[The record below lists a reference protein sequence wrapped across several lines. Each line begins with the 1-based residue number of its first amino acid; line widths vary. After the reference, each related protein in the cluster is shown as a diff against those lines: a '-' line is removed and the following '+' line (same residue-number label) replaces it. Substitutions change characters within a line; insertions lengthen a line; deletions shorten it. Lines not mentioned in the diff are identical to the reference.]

1 MSTTDVPAPAQQQ
14 GPSGGVKC
22 TTAFRCHDNNSKESC
37 DHDDNYRTV
46 TLHTDGAFT
55 DYYEHLWDLK
65 SNWVTEGVDVVVY
78 GGTYTLDGSQVQ
90 LRYTKIV
97 SKVTDVVLA
106 REKLEADEPLEE
118 PVSASGTLSAGG
130 TSLAVKPF
138 GKSDSEPQVLAA
150 RRTPFLPC
158 GGGGKYS

>member
-78 GGTYTLDGSQVQ
+78 GGTYTLDGD
-90 LRYTKIV
+90 RWITKV
-97 SKVTDVVLA
+97 DVAWNPEWV
-106 REKLEADEPLEE
+106 
-118 PVSASGTLSAGG
+118 GTEQ
-130 TSLAVKPF
+130 TRF
-138 GKSDSEPQVLAA
+138 FTISDDLLLTVH
-150 RRTPFLPC
+150 TPWRVCPT
-158 GGGGKYS
+158 GPSVV